1 MSVYIITVTGRV
13 FATRAFNKSR
23 KHRKTHLIG
32 LKDDVIAQKV
42 CDEIIMAQPEVEG
55 IDYNDYIQIE
65 KLDYNSAHIIHMMKL
80 NNMNLLIT
88 TEYYFDSNTKE
99 FDFHGDTIETP
110 EPNTDEV
117 IRYLNDLYM
126 RKNDQ

>member
-1 MSVYIITVTGRV
+1 MYIITVTGRV

-32 LKDDVIAQKV
+32 LKDDIIAQQV
-42 CDEIIMAQPEVEG
+42 CDQIIMAQPEVEG

-88 TEYYFDSNTKE
+88 TEYYLIQTQ
-99 FDFHGDTIETP
+99 
-110 EPNTDEV
+110 
-117 IRYLNDLYM
+117 
-126 RKNDQ
+126 KNLIFMEIL